1 MSRHVDRNDPS
12 KRSLAANRR
21 VSTVTCMKTA
31 STKTANMK
39 MSLLVAISLWLV
51 SCTIATAGGSTG
63 AANDAVTLAQLEEQW
78 AMVMQ
83 QLDEACLDIDK
94 RLLRQPAGDLNVVA
108 DRAQEAADRIS
119 LGYGKM
125 DHPHVP
131 GFASMSR
138 DCESW
143 FLQIAIEAKNGR
155 RVIAADLY
163 RKGRKQH
170 CARCHDAHGAIK

>member
-1 MSRHVDRNDPS
+1 
-12 KRSLAANRR
+12 
-21 VSTVTCMKTA
+21 MKTA
-31 STKTANMK
+31 SMKTVAPRK
-39 MSLLVAISLWLV
+39 MMFLVAISLWLV
-51 SCTIATAGGSTG
+51 SCTIATTGGSTE
-63 AANDAVTLAQLEEQW
+63 AANDAASRAQLEEQW
-78 AMVMQ
+78 ALVMQ
-83 QLDEACLDIDK
+83 DLDEACRDIDK

-108 DRAQEAADRIS
+108 ARAQEAAERIS

-125 DHPHVP
+125 DHRHVP

-143 FLQIAIEAKNGR
+143 FLQIAIEANNGR

-163 RKGRKQH
+163 RSGRKQH